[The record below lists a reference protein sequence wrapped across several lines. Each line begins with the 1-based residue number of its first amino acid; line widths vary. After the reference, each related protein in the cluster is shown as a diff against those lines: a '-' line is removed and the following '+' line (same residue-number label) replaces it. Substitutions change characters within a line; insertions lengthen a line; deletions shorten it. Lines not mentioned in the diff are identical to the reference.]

1 MDSSAV
7 ACPPSSPLDSYTGVF
22 GPPLE
27 LSSIVIINLKQ
38 GRGDS
43 ASRAKEN
50 GTSKASA
57 TPQDM

>member
-1 MDSSAV
+1 MAGV
-7 ACPPSSPLDSYTGVF
+7 ADSYTGVF
-22 GPPLE
+22 GPPLQLE
-27 LSSIVIINLKQ
+27 SIKKLKQ